1 MYFVA
6 IRGSLLINISLD
18 VPDLLLI
25 LSYLEVDG
33 LDLGVAVNYILL
45 LIADTLLIALS
56 QLLYFGE
63 EVIL

>member
-1 MYFVA
+1 MYFLA

>member
-1 MYFVA
+1 MYFLA

-25 LSYLEVDG
+25 LSYLVVEG